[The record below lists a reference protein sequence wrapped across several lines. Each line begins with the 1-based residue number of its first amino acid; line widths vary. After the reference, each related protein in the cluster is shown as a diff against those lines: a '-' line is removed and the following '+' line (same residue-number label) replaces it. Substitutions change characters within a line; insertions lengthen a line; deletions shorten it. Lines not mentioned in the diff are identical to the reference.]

1 MDSARLSTRLTIGM
15 SVSTPCVS
23 WAIVSAFDIV
33 SVSKA
38 VAFVGLD
45 WQGRDLR
52 ACVCSYYYISSV
64 LLGTDMHFFFIF
76 NVGVLFLFFCV
87 FFFSRCVFECG

>member
-52 ACVCSYYYISSV
+52 ACVCVVIIIF
-64 LLGTDMHFFFIF
+64 LPCCLGRICIFFF

-87 FFFSRCVFECG
+87 FFSRCVFECG